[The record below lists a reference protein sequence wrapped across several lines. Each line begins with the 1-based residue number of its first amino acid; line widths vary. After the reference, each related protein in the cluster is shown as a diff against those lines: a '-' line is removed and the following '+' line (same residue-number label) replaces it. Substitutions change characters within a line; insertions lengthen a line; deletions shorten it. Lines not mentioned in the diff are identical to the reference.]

1 MTFGKTTHNKSDI
14 KILLSQQTAA
24 LLEVF
29 KCFMSNLEGGE
40 VKPDKE
46 QVIDETKF
54 SPIPRKQPLTIFL
67 DGTISNTINN
77 DKKWAVILL
86 LALKN

>member
-1 MTFGKTTHNKSDI
+1 MTFGKTTHNNCDI
-14 KILLSQQTAA
+14 KNLLSQQTAA

-29 KCFMSNLEGGE
+29 KCFTSNLEGEE
-40 VKPDKE
+40 VKSSTE
-46 QVIDETKF
+46 QVIDEAKF
-54 SPIPRKQPLTIFL
+54 SPIPPKHPLTIFL
-67 DGTISNTINN
+67 DGTISNTINY